1 MMDALALPL
10 LIYYLAVIAVVC
22 VYGLHRYW
30 MVWAFLR
37 RRNRRPHEVPESRF
51 AELPRVTVQL
61 PMFNEKRVAQRII
74 EAACAIDW
82 PRDRLQIQVLDDST
96 DDSAAIA
103 RRTCQ
108 RLVVEGHDVEYVHR
122 TNREGY
128 KAGALANGLDTASG
142 EFIAVFDADF
152 VPPADVLHHT
162 IHFFTTEK
170 VGMVQTRWSHLNRD
184 DSLLTQVQSMY
195 LDGHFVVEQAAR
207 AHNDRWFNFNGTAG
221 VWRRKAIEQSGGW
234 QHDTLTEDTDLSYRA
249 QLQGWHFRY
258 VLETCC
264 PAEVPPTVSAFLSQ
278 QHRWNKGLIQTAIK
292 LMPTIWRSD
301 APLHTKLEAWFH
313 LTSPLVHLVILLL
326 VLLVFPALFVELP
339 IQQTNP
345 WLGAVV
351 GIVFMILGM
360 LAACVFYLT
369 SQASQGLGVW
379 KTIIR
384 LPALMALGVG
394 ISVVNSRAVLEAL
407 FGRQSPFVR
416 TPKYNGDSESETDP
430 VVHLRKRSLPNGIL
444 ELGLGL
450 LMVVCIVLAASRPHT
465 IVALPF
471 LVLFASGYFAV
482 AFPSLGAMKRTPRA
496 GSFTPDAPAS
506 AIVAASPPER
516 AIAGN

>member
-1 MMDALALPL
+1 MDALELPL
-10 LIYYLAVIAVVC
+10 LVYYLAVIAVVC

-37 RRNRRPHEVPESRF
+37 RRNRRPHEVPEARF
-51 AELPRVTVQL
+51 EQLPRVTVQL
-61 PMFNEKRVAQRII
+61 PMFNEKRVAQRVI
-74 EAACAIDW
+74 EAACNIDW

-96 DDSAAIA
+96 DDSASIA

-108 RLVVEGHDVEYVHR
+108 RLASEGHDVEYVHR

-128 KAGALANGLDTASG
+128 KAGALANGLNTASG
-142 EFIAVFDADF
+142 EFVAVFDADF
-152 VPPADVLHHT
+152 VPPADVLHRT
-162 IHFFTTEK
+162 IHFFTNES

-184 DSLLTQVQSMY
+184 DSLLTQVQAMY
-195 LDGHFVVEQAAR
+195 LDGHFVIEQAAR

-249 QLQGWHFRY
+249 QLQGWQFRY

-301 APLHTKLEAWFH
+301 APFRTKVEAWFH

-345 WLGAVV
+345 LLGATI
-351 GIVFMILGM
+351 GMVFMVLGM
-360 LAACVFYLT
+360 LAACVFYMT
-369 SQASQGLGVW
+369 SQATQGLNLW
-379 KTIIR
+379 KTVVR

-416 TPKYNGDSESETDP
+416 TPKYNGDTESETDP
-430 VVHLRKRSLPNGIL
+430 VAHLKKRSLPNGVL
-444 ELGLGL
+444 ELALGV
-450 LMVVCIVLAASRPHT
+450 LMTICIALAASRPDT

-471 LVLFASGYFAV
+471 LVLFACGYFAV
-482 AFPSLGAMKRTPRA
+482 AWPSLAALWRKRSSQEFRA
-496 GSFTPDAPAS
+496 EAAS
-506 AIVAASPPER
+506 AVVASPS
-516 AIAGN
+516 AD